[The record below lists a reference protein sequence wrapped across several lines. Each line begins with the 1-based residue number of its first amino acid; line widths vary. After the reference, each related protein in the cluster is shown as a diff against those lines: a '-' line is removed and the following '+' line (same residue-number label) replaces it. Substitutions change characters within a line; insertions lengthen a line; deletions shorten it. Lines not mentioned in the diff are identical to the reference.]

1 MKKILISLLIMT
13 IGTSAMG
20 NVTAIA
26 EKRGVAT
33 SEVIKSAD
41 GASKPTVDYPS
52 KDHLKKLQAKLGEGF
67 KELRKQV
74 VKEPDGFIKYPY
86 LIPAGFYSQLW
97 DWDAFFMANH
107 FISKGEPEYMKNWV
121 LTFSQGIDDDGYVA
135 GCMTKDGPRNVYS
148 GRFAMKPFLSQG
160 AYHYSKAT
168 GDWEWLRPLYPAL
181 NKVIDY
187 RRATQRD
194 SISGLYYW
202 EIAMQSGADN
212 NPALNYFKEDT
223 RSFLSTDASAFQYGE
238 LLAQAAIAEKLGY
251 DADAKALRAEAA
263 EVKRALNE
271 LCWNDED
278 ECYYNVDRETREQY
292 RRVGYSTF
300 VPLMYNMAP
309 MENGRKMIKRHML
322 PETGLRGAYGF
333 RSLSKSDPDYNNKNI
348 IVPFSNWQGPV
359 WGICNYIYS
368 IGLHNYGF
376 PEEVEWLAGKVGG
389 LMAKD
394 LDDYGTMHE
403 TYHADTGEP
412 LAPSNFKYRTPD
424 GRIQG
429 FVSWNLCMEN
439 VLEGIL
445 DGKWMLLEI
454 E

>member
-1 MKKILISLLIMT
+1 MALSLLS
-13 IGTSAMG
+13 GVSSVG
-20 NVTAIA
+20 A
-26 EKRGVAT
+26 ETTRRDSLCRIHARL
-33 SEVIKSAD
+33 S
-41 GASKPTVDYPS
+41 
-52 KDHLKKLQAKLGEGF
+52 EGF
-67 KELRKQV
+67 KDLRKQV
-74 VKEPDGFIKYPY
+74 VKEPQGFIKYPY

-107 FISKGEPEYMKNWV
+107 FIAKGEPEYMKSWV
-121 LTFSQGIDDDGYVA
+121 LTFSQGIDADGYVA
-135 GCMTKDGPRNVYS
+135 GCMTKDGPRNVYN
-148 GRFAMKPFLSQG
+148 GRFAIKPFLSQG

-187 RRATQRD
+187 RRRTQRD

-212 NPALNYFKEDT
+212 NPALNYFKDDT
-223 RSFLSTDASAFQYGE
+223 RSFISVDATAFQYGE
-238 LLAQAAIAEKLGY
+238 LLAQAAIARKLGY
-251 DADAKALRAEAA
+251 NADADSLAVEAEN
-263 EVKRALNE
+263 VKRALNDI
-271 LCWNDED
+271 CWNEED
-278 ECYYNVDRETREQY
+278 ECYYNVDRETREHY

-309 MENGRKMIKRHML
+309 EENGRRMITHHML
-322 PETGLRGAYGF
+322 DENGMKAPYGF
-333 RSLSKSDPDYNNKNI
+333 RSLSKRDVDYNNKNI

-376 PEEVEWLAGKVGG
+376 PEEVEWLAEKVGG

-403 TYHADTGEP
+403 TYHAETGEP

-439 VLEGIL
+439 VLEGVL
-445 DGKWMLLEI
+445 YGKWMQLGI
-454 E
+454 EQ

>member
-1 MKKILISLLIMT
+1 MALIS
-13 IGTSAMG
+13 SVAAMQA
-20 NVTAIA
+20 NDSIT
-26 EKRGVAT
+26 
-33 SEVIKSAD
+33 EVYNKLKD
-41 GASKPTVDYPS
+41 GYV
-52 KDHLKKLQAKLGEGF
+52 
-67 KELRKQV
+67 ELRKQV
-74 VKEPDGFIKYPY
+74 VREPQGFIKHPY

-121 LTFSQGIDDDGYVA
+121 LTFAQGIDDDGYVA

-160 AYHYSKAT
+160 AYQYSKAT
-168 GDWEWLRPLYPAL
+168 GDWDWLRPHYDAL
-181 NKVIDY
+181 KSVIDY
-187 RRATQRD
+187 RRRTQCD
-194 SISGLYYW
+194 SVTGLYGW

-212 NPALNYFKEDT
+212 NPALNYFKDDSRT
-223 RSFLSTDASAFQYGE
+223 FISTDATAFQYGE
-238 LLAQAAIAEKLGY
+238 LSAQSAIAEKLGY
-251 DADAKALRAEAA
+251 KEDAEKYAAEAA
-263 EVKRALNE
+263 AIKNALNE
-271 LCWNDED
+271 ICWNEED
-278 ECYYNVDRETREQY
+278 ECYYNVDRDSREQY

-300 VPLMYNMAP
+300 VPLMYQMAP
-309 MENGRKMIKRHML
+309 LDKGRAMVKRYMLSPDHMKS
-322 PETGLRGAYGF
+322 PYGF

-359 WGICNYIYS
+359 WGITSYIYS
-368 IGLHNYGF
+368 IGLHHYGF
-376 PEEVEWLAGKVGG
+376 DDEVKWMAEKVGG

-403 TYHADTGEP
+403 TYHAETGEP

-439 VLEGIL
+439 ILEGL
-445 DGKWMLLEI
+445 LFDRWMLLSI
-454 E
+454 D

>member
-1 MKKILISLLIMT
+1 MKLFSKLLIIMSFLPFFSQA
-13 IGTSAMG
+13 SAHSD
-20 NVTAIA
+20 T
-26 EKRGVAT
+26 
-33 SEVIKSAD
+33 
-41 GASKPTVDYPS
+41 PS
-52 KDHLKKLQAKLGEGF
+52 REN
-67 KELRKQV
+67 LRKIHSRLKSGFADLRKEV
-74 VKEPDGFIKYPY
+74 VKEPQGFIKYPY

-160 AYHYSKAT
+160 AYHYANAT
-168 GDWEWLRPLYPAL
+168 DDWEWLRPLYPSL

-187 RRATQRD
+187 RRQTQRD

-212 NPALNYFKEDT
+212 NPALNYFKDDT

-238 LLAQAAIAEKLGY
+238 LKAQAAIAKKLGY
-251 DADAKALRAEAA
+251 AEDAARLLEEAENLKKAL
-263 EVKRALNE
+263 NDI
-271 LCWNDED
+271 CWNEED
-278 ECYYNVDRETREQY
+278 ECYYNVDRETRTPY

-300 VPLMYNMAP
+300 VPLVYQMAP
-309 MENGRKMIKRHML
+309 LEKGRRMVERYML
-322 PETGLRGAYGF
+322 SEDGMKSPYGF
-333 RSLSKSDPDYNNKNI
+333 RSLSKSDVDYNNKNI

-359 WGICNYIYS
+359 WGICNYLYS
-368 IGLHNYGF
+368 IGLHHYGF
-376 PEEVEWLAGKVGG
+376 DDEVAWLAEKVGG

-403 TYHADTGEP
+403 TYHAETGEP
-412 LAPSNFKYRTPD
+412 LAPSNFKYRTPE
-424 GRIQG
+424 GKPQG

-445 DGKWMLLEI
+445 NGNWMLLQI
-454 E
+454 EE

>member
-1 MKKILISLLIMT
+1 MKRILRTLVMVVSMVAAC
-13 IGTSAMG
+13 GGVTSAE
-20 NVTAIA
+20 NKYDSL
-26 EKRGVAT
+26 EKIHSRL
-33 SEVIKSAD
+33 AD
-41 GASKPTVDYPS
+41 GFV
-52 KDHLKKLQAKLGEGF
+52 
-67 KELRKQV
+67 ELRKQV
-74 VKEPDGFIKYPY
+74 VREPNGFIKYPY

-107 FISKGEPEYMKNWV
+107 FITKGEPEYMKNWV
-121 LTFSQGIDDDGYVA
+121 MTFSQGIDDDGYVA

-168 GDWEWLRPLYPAL
+168 GDWEWLRPIYKDLE
-181 NKVIDY
+181 NVIDY
-187 RRATQRD
+187 RRKTQRD
-194 SISGLYYW
+194 SISGLYGW

-212 NPALNYFKEDT
+212 NPALNYFSEDT
-223 RSFLSTDASAFQYGE
+223 RSFISTDATAFQYGE
-238 LLAQAAIAEKLGY
+238 LLAQAAIASQLGY
-251 DADAKALRAEAA
+251 KKDAEAYRAEAKALKEG
-263 EVKRALNE
+263 LNKI
-271 LCWNDED
+271 CWNEED
-278 ECYYNVDRETREQY
+278 QCYYNVDRESREQY

-300 VPLMYNMAP
+300 VPLIYKMAP
-309 MENGRKMIKRHML
+309 EDKGQAMVERYMLSEDHMKA
-322 PETGLRGAYGF
+322 PYGF
-333 RSLSKSDPDYNNKNI
+333 RSLSKSDVDYNNKNI

-376 PEEVEWLAGKVGG
+376 DDDVKWLAEKVGG

-394 LDDYGTMHE
+394 IDDYGTMHE

-424 GRIQG
+424 GKIQG

-439 VLEGIL
+439 VFEGIL
-445 DGKWMLLEI
+445 QGKWMLLDI
-454 E
+454 EGM

>member
-1 MKKILISLLIMT
+1 MEPFVASLSFFNPYIMKKFIKTLFIMACSFLPAVA
-13 IGTSAMG
+13 SAQQDAP
-20 NVTAIA
+20 NHDNI
-26 EKRGVAT
+26 
-33 SEVIKSAD
+33 IKIHSRLA
-41 GASKPTVDYPS
+41 
-52 KDHLKKLQAKLGEGF
+52 EGF
-67 KELRKQV
+67 KDLRKQV
-74 VKEPDGFIKYPY
+74 VKEPNGFIKYPY

-121 LTFSQGIDDDGYVA
+121 LTFSQGIDEDGYVA

-160 AYHYSKAT
+160 AYQYSKAT

-187 RRATQRD
+187 RRTTQRD
-194 SISGLYYW
+194 SISGLYFW

-212 NPALNYFKEDT
+212 NPALNYFKDDT

-238 LLAQAAIAEKLGY
+238 LKAQAAIARHLGF
-251 DADAKALRAEAA
+251 DEDAEALQKEA
-263 EVKRALNE
+263 QEVKDALNAI
-271 LCWNDED
+271 CWNEED
-278 ECYYNVDRETREQY
+278 ECYYNIDRETREPY

-300 VPLMYNMAP
+300 VPLFYNMAP
-309 MENGRKMIKRHML
+309 QENGKKMIERYLLNPDAMKS
-322 PETGLRGAYGF
+322 PFGF
-333 RSLSKSDPDYNNKNI
+333 RSLSKQDVDYNNKNI

-368 IGLHNYGF
+368 VGLHNYGF
-376 PEEVEWLAGKVGG
+376 PTEVEWLAEKVGG

-403 TYHADTGEP
+403 TYHAETGEP

-445 DGKWMLLEI
+445 FDKWLLLDI

>member
-1 MKKILISLLIMT
+1 MYYKNLLLVMAIVASGLSFHAAT
-13 IGTSAMG
+13 
-20 NVTAIA
+20 TADS
-26 EKRGVAT
+26 VY
-33 SEVIKSAD
+33 
-41 GASKPTVDYPS
+41 SK
-52 KDHLKKLQAKLGEGF
+52 LKTGF
-67 KELRKQV
+67 VELRKQV
-74 VKEPDGFIKYPY
+74 VREPQGFIKYPY

-121 LTFSQGIDDDGYVA
+121 MTFSQGIDNDGYVA

-160 AYHYSKAT
+160 AYQYGKAT
-168 GDWEWLRPLYPAL
+168 GDWEWIRPIYKDL
-181 NKVIDY
+181 KSVIDY
-187 RRATQRD
+187 RKKTQCD

-212 NPALNYFKEDT
+212 NPALNYFKDDS
-223 RSFLSTDASAFQYGE
+223 RSFISTDATAFQYGE
-238 LLAQAAIAEKLGY
+238 LLAQAAIASKLGY
-251 DADAKALRAEAA
+251 KEDAEAYRKEADALK
-263 EVKRALNE
+263 KGLNE
-271 LCWNDED
+271 ICWNEED
-278 ECYYNVDRETREQY
+278 QCYYNVDRETREQY

-300 VPLMYNMAP
+300 VPLMYKMAP
-309 MENGRKMIKRHML
+309 EDNGKAMIERYMLSDNHMRA
-322 PETGLRGAYGF
+322 PYGF
-333 RSLSKSDPDYNNKNI
+333 RSLSKSDVDYNNKNI

-376 PEEVEWLAGKVGG
+376 DKEVEWLAEKVGG

-394 LDDYGTMHE
+394 IDTYGTMHE

-424 GRIQG
+424 GKIQG

-439 VLEGIL
+439 VFEGL
-445 DGKWMLLEI
+445 LQGKWMLLDI
-454 E
+454 EGM